1 MKKLR
6 NNLYDTKSVGVL
18 YSAAIV
24 LLVLLSFLFSLVIL
38 IGRITVQTEPSY
50 PDWYIYC
57 SYLLPQIAF
66 GGAVVLFFACTTAEP
81 KEVYRPAKW
90 QYYLLA
96 VLLQFGLFSL
106 SWVND
111 QFVDVLN
118 KLMGYEG
125 EMTIP
130 DLTGGGIVWA
140 ILVIAVLPA
149 IFEESIFRGLLLPPM
164 QKFSTPVAVLLSG
177 ALFALYHQSPQQTV
191 YQFICGCAFALVA
204 IRARSVLPTMLS
216 HFLNNAVIL
225 ILCACGIDEFSGVGG
240 IIFYV
245 FSAVALVVA
254 TALLLFTGKDTN
266 TKKTAEVKP
275 FLRYASVG
283 IAICAVLWV
292 ANLLGGVFG
301 VN

>member
-6 NNLYDTKSVGVL
+6 NNLYDAKSVGVL
-18 YSAAIV
+18 YSAAMI
-24 LLVLLSFLFSLVIL
+24 LLVLLSFLFSVVLLVCNFQP
-38 IGRITVQTEPSY
+38 TTPY

-66 GGAVVLFFACTTAEP
+66 AVAVFLFFACTTAKP

-90 QYYLLA
+90 QYFLLA

-118 KLMGYEG
+118 KLMGYESS
-125 EMTIP
+125 ISLP
-130 DLTGGGIVWA
+130 DLTGSGIVWG

-149 IFEESIFRGLLLPPM
+149 LLEESIFRGLLLPPM

-177 ALFALYHQSPQQTV
+177 ILFALYHQSPQQTI

-204 IRARSVLPTMLS
+204 VRARSVLPTMLS

-225 ILCACGIDEFSGVGG
+225 ILYACGVDDFSGVGG
-240 IIFYV
+240 IVFYIL
-245 FSAVALVVA
+245 SGVALVAA

-266 TKKTAEVKP
+266 TEKTEDVKP

-283 IAICAVLWV
+283 IAICVVLWV
-292 ANLLGGVFG
+292 ANLLVGIFG
-301 VN
+301 TN

>member
-18 YSAAIV
+18 YSAAMV
-24 LLVLLSFLFSLVIL
+24 LLVLLSFLFSVVLL
-38 IGRITVQTEPSY
+38 LFDFQPTTSY

-66 GGAVVLFFACTTAEP
+66 AAAVVLFFACTTAEP

-90 QYYLLA
+90 QYFLLA
-96 VLLQFGLFSL
+96 VLFQFGLFSL

-111 QFVDVLN
+111 QFSGALN
-118 KLMGYEG
+118 QLVGYESS
-125 EMTIP
+125 ISLP
-130 DLTGGGIVWA
+130 DLSGGGIVWA
-140 ILVIAVLPA
+140 ILIIAVLPA
-149 IFEESIFRGLLLPPM
+149 IFEESIFRGLMLPPM

-177 ALFALYHQSPQQTV
+177 ALFALYHQSPQQTI

-225 ILCACGIDEFSGVGG
+225 LLYYCGVDDFSGIGG
-240 IIFYV
+240 IVFYIL
-245 FSAVALVVA
+245 SGISLVVA
-254 TALLLFTGKDTN
+254 TSLLLITGKDTN
-266 TKKTAEVKP
+266 TKKTEEIKP

-292 ANLLGGVFG
+292 ANLLVGVLG
-301 VN
+301 IS

>member
-6 NNLYDTKSVGVL
+6 NNLYDARSVGVL
-18 YSAAIV
+18 YSAAMV
-24 LLVLLSFLFSLVIL
+24 LLVLFSFLFSLVLL
-38 IGRITVQTEPSY
+38 IGNITLPTDAAY

-57 SYLLPQIAF
+57 SYLLPQFAF
-66 GGAVVLFFACTTAEP
+66 ACAVILFFACTTAEP
-81 KEVYRPAKW
+81 KKVYRPAKW

-111 QFVDVLN
+111 QFVDALN
-118 KLMGYEG
+118 KLMGYESA
-125 EMTIP
+125 MYIP
-130 DLTGGGIVWA
+130 DLSGGKIVWA

-149 IFEESIFRGLLLPPM
+149 LLEESIFRGLLLPPL

-177 ALFALYHQSPQQTV
+177 ALFALYHQSPQQTI

-225 ILCACGIDEFSGVGG
+225 ILYACGVDDFVGAGGVVFYILSGV
-240 IIFYV
+240 
-245 FSAVALVVA
+245 SLLVA
-254 TALLLFTGKDTN
+254 TGLLLFTGRDTD
-266 TKKTAEVKP
+266 TQKTEEIKP
-275 FLRYASVG
+275 FLAYASVG
-283 IAICAVLWV
+283 IAICAVLWI
-292 ANLLGGVFG
+292 ANLLVGIFG
-301 VN
+301 TN